1 MNAVSLRRRVVLTR
15 RATAW
20 LVVAVIAV
28 SGVMLVRAA
37 GALARPPRGKYACF
51 YQYRLGGEFFLGYL
65 ILDGPTNYH
74 YTHAGHGAGTYTYS
88 RKRLRFHSGPLKH
101 EFGIDDG
108 WHYTHPGRYYRI
120 ILQTKPGING
130 YAATCDGPHAK

>member
-1 MNAVSLRRRVVLTR
+1 MTR

-20 LVVAVIAV
+20 LLVAVMAV

-51 YQYRLGGEFFLGYL
+51 YMYRLGGEFFLGYL
-65 ILDGPTNYH
+65 ILDGPTKYH
-74 YTHAGHGAGTYTYS
+74 YTHAGHGAGTYRYS
-88 RKRLRFHSGPLKH
+88 RRRLRFHSGPLKH

-108 WHYTHPGRYYRI
+108 PQSHGTFYRI
-120 ILQTKPGING
+120 TLQTKPGING